1 MGEIMTFEPTEA
13 QFGVFWKYLQRP
25 NVTDVDYNGSEL
37 WITDLKIGRYRV
49 KEHDG
54 NAGLR
59 FCLRERA
66 RRVPA
71 CAG

>member
-37 WITDLKIGRYRV
+37 WITDFKLSLIHISCGHEPEKAGRS
-49 KEHDG
+49 KG
-54 NAGLR
+54 SLW
-59 FCLRERA
+59 F
-66 RRVPA
+66 
-71 CAG
+71 

>member
-49 KEHDG
+49 RASVRCIYQHFY
-54 NAGLR
+54 AQY
-59 FCLRERA
+59 FQLRESS
-66 RRVPA
+66 VQ
-71 CAG
+71 

>member
-37 WITDLKIGRYRV
+37 WITDLRSEGIV
-49 KEHDG
+49 
-54 NAGLR
+54 
-59 FCLRERA
+59 
-66 RRVPA
+66 
-71 CAG
+71 

>member
-49 KEHDG
+49 ICPMHLS
-54 NAGLR
+54 ALLR
-59 FCLRERA
+59 TIFPTA
-66 RRVPA
+66 
-71 CAG
+71 

>member
-49 KEHDG
+49 K
-54 NAGLR
+54 
-59 FCLRERA
+59 
-66 RRVPA
+66 
-71 CAG
+71 

>member
-37 WITDLKIGRYRV
+37 WITDLKIGSPM
-49 KEHDG
+49 HLS
-54 NAGLR
+54 ALLR
-59 FCLRERA
+59 TIFPTA
-66 RRVPA
+66 
-71 CAG
+71 

>member
-37 WITDLKIGRYRV
+37 WITDLKISC
-49 KEHDG
+49 K
-54 NAGLR
+54 
-59 FCLRERA
+59 RA
-66 RRVPA
+66 SVRCIYQHLYAQYFQLCEPSVQ
-71 CAG
+71 